1 MKNKSD
7 DALHAMAASGLFR
20 VNAEGRI
27 ETCRRWNGHRDVEVD
42 WYVCDRDDGKGY
54 RYVSYRMARV
64 KAHRLAYLLY
74 HPGEDI
80 RGLEIN
86 HDDGDRKHN
95 LEGNLEKCGP
105 QRQSQHAYDTGLNP
119 ARGARHPR
127 AKLDDEK
134 VRVVRE
140 RRKMGVPYTRLAA
153 EFGVTPAAVR
163 FACIRHTWKH
173 VEE

>member
-1 MKNKSD
+1 MKNKCD
-7 DALHAMAASGLFR
+7 DILHELAVSGLFR

-27 ETCRRWNGHRDVEVD
+27 ETCRRWNGHREVLVD

-74 HPGEDI
+74 HPDEDI

-86 HDDGDRKHN
+86 HADGNKKRN

-105 QRQSQHAYDTGLNP
+105 QRQSQHAYGTGLNP
-119 ARGARHPR
+119 ARGEKHPN

-134 VRVVRE
+134 VRKARE
-140 RRKMGVPYTRLAA
+140 LNRLGVPYARLAA
-153 EFGVTPAAVR
+153 DFGVSPAAVR
-163 FACIRHTWKH
+163 FACIGHTWKH